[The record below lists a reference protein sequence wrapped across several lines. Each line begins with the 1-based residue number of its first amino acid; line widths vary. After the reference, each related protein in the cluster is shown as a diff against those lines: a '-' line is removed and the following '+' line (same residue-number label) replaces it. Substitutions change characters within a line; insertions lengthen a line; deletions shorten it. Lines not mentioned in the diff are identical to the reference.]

1 MLQKTVEK
9 YVQGL
14 KKSANITIQIP
25 ICILIMNVHFSTLN
39 SGGCVLLIF
48 SNSIHLIIVQA
59 INKRAGRKFLWK
71 KINVQYLIRPC
82 RLEILIKINNRAAC
96 LFRTLEYINYFKFT

>member
-48 SNSIHLIIVQA
+48 FQFNTFNNH
-59 INKRAGRKFLWK
+59 AGSK
-71 KINVQYLIRPC
+71 
-82 RLEILIKINNRAAC
+82 
-96 LFRTLEYINYFKFT
+96 

>member
-1 MLQKTVEK
+1 MLQKAVEK

-14 KKSANITIQIP
+14 KKSENITIQIP

-48 SNSIHLIIVQA
+48 FQFNTF
-59 INKRAGRKFLWK
+59 NNCAGSK
-71 KINVQYLIRPC
+71 
-82 RLEILIKINNRAAC
+82 
-96 LFRTLEYINYFKFT
+96 

>member
-25 ICILIMNVHFSTLN
+25 ICILIMNVHFSTLKVEDV
-39 SGGCVLLIF
+39 CFKFF
-48 SNSIHLIIVQA
+48 SNSIHFIIVQA
-59 INKRAGRKFLWK
+59 VNKCAGRKFLWK

-82 RLEILIKINNRAAC
+82 RLEFLIKINNCAAR
-96 LFRTLEYINYFKFT
+96 LFGS